1 MKTLTKLL
9 LPTVAVV
16 SVAGH
21 VWAAHA
27 VRSQRTQLAQAR
39 RAALV
44 DPLTGLANRAGLA
57 EALSDLAG
65 EPYDLAIVD
74 LDGFKEVND
83 TYGHDVGD
91 AVLVEVAGRLSEAI
105 HEVDGSVVARL
116 GGDEM
121 VMVCPSPAPIA
132 HLLGTEA
139 VRALAAPVTLPGG
152 QELAVRASVGVVSAM
167 VGDQPSRVLRAADL
181 ALYRA
186 KAGGGDQ
193 VAEYDRI
200 AELPEIETRPVV
212 RLREMTETARTLGV
226 RHDDPHRVGHG
237 RGAGPL
243 PGRPAEPDG
252 RRAGASGREDGG
264 PARPAR

>member
-9 LPTVAVV
+9 LPTAALV

-27 VRSQRTQLAQAR
+27 VWSQRTQLAQAR

-57 EALSDLAG
+57 EALADLAG

-74 LDGFKEVND
+74 LDGFKQVND
-83 TYGHDVGD
+83 TYGHDAGD
-91 AVLVEVAGRLSEAI
+91 AVLVEVAGRLSDAI
-105 HEVDGSVVARL
+105 YEVDGSVVARL

-152 QELAVRASVGVVSAM
+152 QELAVRASVGAVSAM

-193 VAEYDRI
+193 VAEYNRI

-212 RLREMTETARTLGV
+212 RLRELSETARMLG
-226 RHDDPHRVGHG
+226 
-237 RGAGPL
+237 GA
-243 PGRPAEPDG
+243 A
-252 RRAGASGREDGG
+252 
-264 PARPAR
+264 